1 MFIKLFEKNWPNEQ
15 NLKERIFLGIVFFFF
30 FGVCVC
36 VYVIWEVGDL
46 GPHSSIV
53 GGGNAP

>member
-15 NLKERIFLGIVFFFF
+15 NLKERIFLGIYFIFIFW
-30 FGVCVC
+30 C
-36 VYVIWEVGDL
+36 VYVIWEVVDL